1 MIRQVKS
8 SALQKVKGTIGIKYE
23 SCFTHLVT
31 APMANS
37 SAQMQLSTPAWVTL
51 LCLLWWLVAIYFPHL
66 CSCDD
71 DLLPQLSNARHVLHV
86 LIIIETRL
94 DTNFF
99 SLNQPFFLVTWWHI
113 CRRWKSS
120 GVMAEATILLKHF
133 TPLSVGC
140 NFNVVIKVFWY
151 FIAISN
157 FVKDLHLCL
166 WQVGDVNA
174 LPLERFDDCCVETI
188 SIPLDGNLMDTSI
201 LPCCLQ
207 KSLGLLADPP
217 WRGEELCVGEVRSVL
232 PGPTLCFLQ
241 SFRLVQLETGVSILR
256 YTSQD
261 SEPHLHKVM
270 LHTFANCTKQKSA
283 PII

>member
-1 MIRQVKS
+1 MV
-8 SALQKVKGTIGIKYE
+8 TIFLIILFQYI
-23 SCFTHLVT
+23 SYMT
-31 APMANS
+31 
-37 SAQMQLSTPAWVTL
+37 
-51 LCLLWWLVAIYFPHL
+51 
-66 CSCDD
+66 
-71 DLLPQLSNARHVLHV
+71 DLLACLHFIAF
-86 LIIIETRL
+86 LII
-94 DTNFF
+94 
-99 SLNQPFFLVTWWHI
+99 
-113 CRRWKSS
+113 
-120 GVMAEATILLKHF
+120 
-133 TPLSVGC
+133 SV
-140 NFNVVIKVFWY
+140 
-151 FIAISN
+151 AISN

-256 YTSQD
+256 YLNITILIKTTPTVSGFYKNV
-261 SEPHLHKVM
+261 SG
-270 LHTFANCTKQKSA
+270 
-283 PII
+283 I